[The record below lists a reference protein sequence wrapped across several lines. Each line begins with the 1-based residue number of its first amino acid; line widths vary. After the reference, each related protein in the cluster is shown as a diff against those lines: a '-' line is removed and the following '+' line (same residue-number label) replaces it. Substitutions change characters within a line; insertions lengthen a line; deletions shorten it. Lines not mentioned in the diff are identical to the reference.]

1 MPEPL
6 VTLTNDGLYCP
17 VGGFHIDPWN
27 PVPYAVVTH
36 AHGDHL
42 CAGCD
47 QYLTSQAGLPVFQA
61 RMGAV
66 AVTGLPYHDQIDRHG
81 IRISLAP
88 AGHILGSAQVRL
100 EYRGEVWVIT
110 GDYKLAQDPTCTPFE
125 PARCH
130 TIITESTFGLPI
142 YRWESPADLFAGV
155 NAWWRTNQAAEK
167 TSLLFGHTLGK
178 AQRLL
183 AGIDSSIGPIFT
195 HGAVERITQAYRD
208 SGVALPETRR
218 VSDVTATRRK
228 DKPWSGGLVIA
239 PTWATSPAWL
249 RQFEPY
255 SDAIASGWMQVRGHR
270 RRKAVDRGF
279 PISDHADWPGL
290 LTAIQESGASRVL
303 ATHGFAPVLA
313 RYCRDAGLHADVIV
327 TRFGDEETDAQ
338 PVAEVQL

>member
-6 VTLTNDGLYCP
+6 VTLTSDGLYCS

-47 QYLTSQAGLPVFQA
+47 QYLTSQDGLHVFRA
-61 RMGAV
+61 RMGDV
-66 AVTGLPYHDQIDRHG
+66 AVTCLSYHDQIERHG
-81 IRISLAP
+81 VRVSVAP

-100 EYRGEVWVIT
+100 EYRGEVWVVT
-110 GDYKLAQDPTCTPFE
+110 GDYKLAQDPTCTSFE
-125 PARCH
+125 PVRCH
-130 TIITESTFGLPI
+130 TMITESTFGLPI
-142 YRWESPADLFAGV
+142 YRWDSPVDLFASV
-155 NAWWRTNQAAEK
+155 NAWWRANQAAGK

-218 VSDVTATRRK
+218 VSEITATRRK

-239 PTWATSPAWL
+239 PTWATNPAWL

-290 LTAIQESGASRVL
+290 LTAIQESGASRIL

-313 RYCRDAGLHADVIV
+313 RYCRDAGLEADVIV

-338 PVAEVQL
+338 SVAGAES